1 MKSILKTTIS
11 GIVLKAY
18 GKWRNLYSRRA
29 TKTWQKNKIKKWGES
44 VVFTAYLLPPHHQN
58 LQLISSAVSV
68 GVAKTQSFLLPQP
81 PIKKYS
87 FLPTGAG
94 HQHFSYLPTL
104 NLVQEAK
111 FLVNVAKRSIDP
123 FRHPTPRIERK
134 EAIHKN
140 RKV

>member
-11 GIVLKAY
+11 GTVLKAY
-18 GKWRNLYSRRA
+18 GNEETFTQEELLKLG
-29 TKTWQKNKIKKWGES
+29 KKKKKWGES

-68 GVAKTQSFLLPQP
+68 GVAKTQSFLLPQL

-123 FRHPTPRIERK
+123 FRHPAPRIERK

>member
-1 MKSILKTTIS
+1 MATEKTFIQEELLK
-11 GIVLKAY
+11 L
-18 GKWRNLYSRRA
+18 GK
-29 TKTWQKNKIKKWGES
+29 KNKIKNWGES

-68 GVAKTQSFLLPQP
+68 GVAKTQSFLLSQL